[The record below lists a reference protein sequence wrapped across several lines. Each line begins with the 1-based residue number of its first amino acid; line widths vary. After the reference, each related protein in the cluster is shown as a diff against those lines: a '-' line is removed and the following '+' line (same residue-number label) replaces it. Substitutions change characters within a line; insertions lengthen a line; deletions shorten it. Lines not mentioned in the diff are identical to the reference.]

1 MQENQKKSLTKRNI
15 LILKIIVEE
24 YIKTWKVLWSKSLLM
39 KYDLWVSPAT
49 IRNDMATLEKLG
61 FIYQP
66 YNSAWRLPSTK
77 GLRAFVD
84 YLMHQK
90 PDFFLTNNENII
102 QNQNLKNFSD
112 LSHRITYE
120 LSNITKEISF
130 IIIPE
135 DNILEYNWVSFFLEK
150 NYKILWENSFKIL
163 KILEEKFN
171 FIKFISSL
179 AINDWINIFIW
190 EENISSFFKNY
201 TIILKTIKIEWKIAY
216 IWIIW
221 SLKMDYSFNI
231 SAIRWIK

>member
-1 MQENQKKSLTKRNI
+1 MKINLTHRNI
-15 LILKIIVEE
+15 TILKIIVEE
-24 YIKTWKVLWSKSLLM
+24 YIKTGKVIWSKALLK

-49 IRNDMATLEKLG
+49 IRNDMAVLEKLEL
-61 FIYQP
+61 IYQP

-77 GLRAFVD
+77 WLRAFVD

-90 PDFFLTNNENII
+90 PDFFIADKNNTIKHDNI
-102 QNQNLKNFSD
+102 KS
-112 LSHRITYE
+112 LSNSIHKIIFE

-130 IIIPE
+130 LIIPE
-135 DNILEYNWVSFFLEK
+135 ENILEYNWVSYFLEK
-150 NYKILWENSFKIL
+150 NFKILWEKSFNIIKV
-163 KILEEKFN
+163 LEEKFN

-179 AINDWINIFIW
+179 AINSWVNVFIW
-190 EENISSFFKNY
+190 EENIASFFKDY
-201 TIILKTIKIEWKIAY
+201 TIILKPITIEWKIAY